1 MKRLLIATLLAC
13 TTGAFAQQQLEIP
26 KPKCDPKPRV
36 PGERMREDAMA
47 MRTFKREHDAYK
59 KCMTDY
65 LEERKA
71 VIKANEV
78 AANAAVDEFN
88 ATMKALNEQQA
99 GK

>member
-1 MKRLLIATLLAC
+1 MKRLLIAAALAAS
-13 TTGAFAQQQLEIP
+13 TAAYAQQAEVP

-47 MRTFKREHDAYK
+47 MRTFKREHDTYK

-65 LEERKA
+65 LEERKVA
-71 VIKANEV
+71 IKANEA

-88 ATMKALNEQQA
+88 ATMKALNDAQNA
-99 GK
+99 K